1 MNSTRSHCDS
11 PQKELSSL
19 LCDVVGEEDLNRID
33 VRGSVAGLTL
43 DSRKLNKDDLFLAL
57 PGMHTDGR
65 HFVGNAMDAGAKAV
79 LFENKNAPQECRAL
93 ERQRKAIGIADLRQ
107 QISLIAARFFD
118 FPTREM
124 TVVGITGTNGKT
136 TCAYLLAQ
144 ALNRLGESAAIMGT
158 IGVGETDAL
167 TETELTT
174 ADAIETQRTL
184 RRLHEQGMQS
194 VCMEVSSHGLE
205 QGRVNAVDFKLAV
218 LTNLS
223 QDHLDYHQTMS
234 SYASTKQKLF
244 SFRSLDAIVI
254 NRDDQLGREILDQ
267 HHECK
272 TISYGL
278 EIADVA
284 ATDCS
289 ITDSGMTFT
298 LLYQNQKLQ
307 IKSPLLG
314 EINLP
319 NILATVS
326 TLLAL
331 DYAPEQIAA
340 VIPDLLPP
348 PGRMEMFRGKQSHP
362 RVVVDYSHTP
372 DSLERALQSLRQST
386 RGRLW
391 VVFGCGGDRD
401 KGKRSMMGEV
411 AVRLA
416 DHVVIT
422 NDNPRFE
429 DPHVIAAQVVEGIDE
444 NVPGSRYEIILER
457 RDAIQHAI
465 QNTAKDDLVLVA
477 GKGHETTQTVGAQK
491 FKFSDR
497 ELVRE
502 IFGDSQ

>member
-1 MNSTRSHCDS
+1 MNATYSHCDS

-19 LCDVVGEEDLNRID
+19 LYGVVGEEDLNGID

-43 DSRKLNKDDLFLAL
+43 DSRKLNKDDLFLAI
-57 PGMHTDGR
+57 PGTHADGR
-65 HFVGNAMDAGAKAV
+65 HFVSKAMDAGAKAV

-93 ERQRKAIGIADLRQ
+93 ERQRKAIGVADLRQ

-158 IGVGETDAL
+158 I
-167 TETELTT
+167 
-174 ADAIETQRTL
+174 
-184 RRLHEQGMQS
+184 QS

-205 QGRVNAVDFKLAV
+205 QGRVNAVDFKVAV

-234 SYASTKQKLF
+234 SYAAAKQRLF
-244 SFRSLDAIVI
+244 NFRSLDAIVI
-254 NRDDQLGREILDQ
+254 NRDDQFGREILDQ

-278 EIADVA
+278 EIADVT
-284 ATDCS
+284 ATDCR
-289 ITDSGMTFT
+289 ITDSGLAFT
-298 LLYQNQKLQ
+298 LIYQDQELQ
-307 IKSPLLG
+307 IKSTLLG

-331 DYAPEQIAA
+331 DYTPEQIAV

-372 DSLERALQSLRQST
+372 DSLERALQSLRKSV

-401 KGKRSMMGEV
+401 KGKRGMMGKV

-444 NVPGSRYEIILER
+444 NVPASRYEIILER

-477 GKGHETTQTVGAQK
+477 GKGHETTQTIGAQK
-491 FKFSDR
+491 SPFSDR

-502 IFGDSQ
+502 ILGGSQ